1 MITKAYFTTTGKPHA
16 ARAGACAAVWSMA
29 MKRGLRRVGNQPRLC
44 SFGSGMGRNTGKLMT
59 RMFVKGA
66 PGLA

>member
-16 ARAGACAAVWSMA
+16 ARAGACAATWGMA
-29 MKRGLRRVGNQPRLC
+29 MKRGLRCVGNQPRLC
-44 SFGSGMGRNTGKLMT
+44 SFGPGMGRNTGKLMT

>member
-16 ARAGACAAVWSMA
+16 ARAGACAATWGMA
-29 MKRGLRRVGNQPRLC
+29 MKRVLCRVGNQPRLY
-44 SFGSGMGRNTGKLMT
+44 SFGSGMGRNTEPLMT

-66 PGLA
+66 PRTA